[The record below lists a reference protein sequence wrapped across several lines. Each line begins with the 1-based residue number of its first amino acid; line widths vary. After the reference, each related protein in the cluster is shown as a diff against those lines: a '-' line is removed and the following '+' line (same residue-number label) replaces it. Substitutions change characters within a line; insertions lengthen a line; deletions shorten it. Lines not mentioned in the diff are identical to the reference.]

1 MALEELNWENGTKL
15 IFHIADAPQHGKIF
29 NTDKK
34 NDNFIKEK
42 DDIHGKNLIKLIKEC
57 SKRNIKITGISIN
70 NVCSFKVFKSEY
82 EKLKGP
88 KYEIIEVNNNLEDIN
103 KKIFDI
109 VEKSVNENKAIKFL
123 K

>member
-57 SKRNIKITGISIN
+57 SKRNIKIAGISIN
-70 NVCSFKVFKSEY
+70 NVCSFKVFKCEY